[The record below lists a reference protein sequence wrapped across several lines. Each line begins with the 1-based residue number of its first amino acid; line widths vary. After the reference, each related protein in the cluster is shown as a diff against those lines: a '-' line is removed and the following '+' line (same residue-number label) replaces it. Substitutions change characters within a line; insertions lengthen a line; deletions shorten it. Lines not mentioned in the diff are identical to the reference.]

1 MDSLALCLLKV
12 GRFTAGSPAA
22 HPDGS
27 HNPLRNDASDK
38 NLMEDQ
44 TVNNRQSAGR
54 SGTRLMTQIT
64 DRLRGVVG
72 RFSTAEPTEHKPRR
86 SRKGIKEP
94 SVNKSAVNTVENMAL
109 SKLKPTGMKLQK
121 ARPAQIRHLEA
132 EIQGLKQTLRDVM
145 ASVQQNQ
152 THYLPEVF
160 RQVEQRLR
168 NNDIH
173 EALTKAIIDAV
184 YSQTQPSESQD
195 RRLLEKRLAL
205 LVLQLIRQAPAIES
219 VKVPGYK
226 VALLGP
232 TGVGKTT
239 TVAKI
244 AANLKLNHGRKVALI
259 TSDTFRIA
267 AIEQLQTFAN
277 IAGIPLSVVYSPTEM
292 QQEIERYRNY
302 DFILIDTVGRSQ
314 KNQRQLSE
322 LKEFLDA
329 ADPHERHLVLSLT
342 NGKRTL
348 FDVATRFSDLNP
360 NRFIFTKLDES
371 TTPGVMLNL
380 LYKFQLPVSYL
391 TTGQTVPTDLRPARL
406 KEMAKLILYGNSGV

>member
-1 MDSLALCLLKV
+1 
-12 GRFTAGSPAA
+12 
-22 HPDGS
+22 
-27 HNPLRNDASDK
+27 
-38 NLMEDQ
+38 MEDQ
-44 TVNNRQSAGR
+44 TANNRQTAGR

-72 RFSTAEPTEHKPRR
+72 RFATTETTEHKSRR
-86 SRKGIKEP
+86 TRRGINPP
-94 SVNKSAVNTVENMAL
+94 STTKPAPQSAGIMGL
-109 SKLKPTGMKLQK
+109 SKLKPTGMKLEK
-121 ARPAQIRHLEA
+121 ARPDQIRNLEA
-132 EIQGLKQTLRDVM
+132 EIQGLKKTLRDVM
-145 ASVQQNQ
+145 ASVQQSQ

-205 LVLQLIRQAPAIES
+205 LVLQLIQQAPAIES
-219 VKVPGYK
+219 VKTPGYK

-314 KNQRQLSE
+314 KNQRQLKE

>member
-1 MDSLALCLLKV
+1 
-12 GRFTAGSPAA
+12 
-22 HPDGS
+22 
-27 HNPLRNDASDK
+27 
-38 NLMEDQ
+38 MEDQ

-54 SGTRLMTQIT
+54 SGTRLMAQIT
-64 DRLRGVVG
+64 DRLRGVMG
-72 RFSTAEPTEHKPRR
+72 RLATNEPIERKSRRILRNAGEASKKPVAEPT
-86 SRKGIKEP
+86 G
-94 SVNKSAVNTVENMAL
+94 NMML
-109 SKLKPTGMKLQK
+109 SKLKSTGMNLKRS
-121 ARPAQIRHLEA
+121 RPDQIHHLEA
-132 EIQGLKQTLRDVM
+132 EIQGLKKTLRDVM

-219 VKVPGYK
+219 VKTPGYK

-292 QQEIERYRNY
+292 QQEIERYRDY

-391 TTGQTVPTDLRPARL
+391 TTGQTVPTDLRPAHL
-406 KEMAKLILYGNSGV
+406 KEMAKLILYGNAGV

>member
-1 MDSLALCLLKV
+1 VSATRPFDGLSVANRDGLL
-12 GRFTAGSPAA
+12 SPL
-22 HPDGS
+22 S
-27 HNPLRNDASDK
+27 NDASDK

-54 SGTRLMTQIT
+54 SGTRLMAQIT
-64 DRLRGVVG
+64 DRLRGVMG
-72 RFSTAEPTEHKPRR
+72 RLATNEPIERKSRRILRNAGEASKKPVAEPT
-86 SRKGIKEP
+86 G
-94 SVNKSAVNTVENMAL
+94 NMML
-109 SKLKPTGMKLQK
+109 SKLKSTGMNLKRS
-121 ARPAQIRHLEA
+121 RPDQIHHLEA
-132 EIQGLKQTLRDVM
+132 EIQGLKKTLRDVM

-219 VKVPGYK
+219 VKTPGYK

-292 QQEIERYRNY
+292 QQEIERYRDY

-391 TTGQTVPTDLRPARL
+391 TTGQTVPTDLRPAHL
-406 KEMAKLILYGNSGV
+406 KEMAKLILYGNAGV

>member
-1 MDSLALCLLKV
+1 MA
-12 GRFTAGSPAA
+12 
-22 HPDGS
+22 
-27 HNPLRNDASDK
+27 
-38 NLMEDQ
+38 
-44 TVNNRQSAGR
+44 
-54 SGTRLMTQIT
+54 QIT
-64 DRLRGVVG
+64 DRLRGVMG
-72 RFSTAEPTEHKPRR
+72 RLATNEPIERKSRRILRNAGEASKKPVAEPT
-86 SRKGIKEP
+86 G
-94 SVNKSAVNTVENMAL
+94 NMML
-109 SKLKPTGMKLQK
+109 SKLKSTGMNLKRS
-121 ARPAQIRHLEA
+121 RPDQIHHLEA
-132 EIQGLKQTLRDVM
+132 EIQGLKKTLRDVM

-219 VKVPGYK
+219 VKTPGYK

-292 QQEIERYRNY
+292 QQEIERYRDY

-391 TTGQTVPTDLRPARL
+391 TTGQTVPTDLRPAHL
-406 KEMAKLILYGNSGV
+406 KEMAKLILYGNAGV